1 VVNWT
6 SYNES
11 LVRRG
16 EVILDFDIIDGW
28 YVELERMNKGK
39 RGATYSYPNS
49 FVQLLGYELLIA
61 QLDPRRIDRPDVQ
74 SLLRKVELRP
84 DDGFTVRSPPRV

>member
-1 VVNWT
+1 MVNWT

-28 YVELERMNKGK
+28 YAELERMNEGK
-39 RGATYSYPNS
+39 RGAAYSYPDL
-49 FVQLLGYELLIA
+49 FVQLLGY
-61 QLDPRRIDRPDVQ
+61 V
-74 SLLRKVELRP
+74 KVYFHLPYRQTE
-84 DDGFTVRSPPRV
+84 GVS